1 MTLSIFT
8 VSANLTSAES
18 VAASRACAQTPWGGH
33 MQGNRAAPCTF
44 HLASRALLLAPRAA
58 VCALRAVLPF
68 VVLGRGLRPPAIA
81 VWDMGQGSGEVDRV
95 AAAVAVPV
103 AVDHLAAAQSPAHRA
118 DTLRLLEGVLRSPRR
133 Q

>member
-8 VSANLTSAES
+8 ASANLTSAES

-33 MQGNRAAPCTF
+33 MQGNGAAPCTF
-44 HLASRALLLAPRAA
+44 HLASRARLLALRAA

-68 VVLGRGLRPPAIA
+68 VVLGRGLRLLVIA
-81 VWDMGQGSGEVDRV
+81 VQDVGEGSGVVDRGMV
-95 AAAVAVPV
+95 AVVVPV
-103 AVDHLAAAQSPAHRA
+103 AVDHLAAAESPAHRA